1 MIFLC
6 VICGVVLVGGIIG
19 VLLAKNKSIKGFL
32 VSLTLTGMVCGSL
45 IFRILITLLLYY
57 LIFKLGGCLC
67 C

>member
-6 VICGVVLVGGIIG
+6 VICGVVLVGGII
-19 VLLAKNKSIKGFL
+19 VLLSKNKSIKGFL
-32 VSLTLTGMVCGSL
+32 VSLTLTGMVFGSL
-45 IFRILITLLLYY
+45 IFRILMTLLLYY